1 MANDMRLDLDFVDHP
16 KVRRLIRQGG
26 FEAFYGLIRLF
37 SFAGK
42 MYTDGI
48 FKGCEKEDLDAFA
61 EWDNQDHFADL
72 LIGVGF
78 LKERGGIY
86 EIHDWKEHQP
96 WLYGSKERSRQ
107 AQKAARARWNHHV
120 ETTEGEEEKEINEV
134 LDRKNAEKQ
143 SSELAGGM
151 QTASQGQCGA
161 HAGSNAP
168 SPSPSPSPS
177 PLENAHKK
185 KAVRF
190 VPPTHEQVRDYCTER
205 KNEVDPESFIA
216 HYEANG
222 WMRGKVKMKDWQ
234 AAVRYWER
242 NEINKGGRYAKRGPA
257 KDPWDDPDYYKNG
270 RL

>member
-120 ETTEGEEEKEINEV
+120 ETTDGEEEKEINEV

-151 QTASQGQCGA
+151 QTASQEQCGA

-177 PLENAHKK
+177 SQF
-185 KAVRF
+185 VR
-190 VPPTHEQVRDYCTER
+190 
-205 KNEVDPESFIA
+205 
-216 HYEANG
+216 
-222 WMRGKVKMKDWQ
+222 
-234 AAVRYWER
+234 
-242 NEINKGGRYAKRGPA
+242 
-257 KDPWDDPDYYKNG
+257 
-270 RL
+270 